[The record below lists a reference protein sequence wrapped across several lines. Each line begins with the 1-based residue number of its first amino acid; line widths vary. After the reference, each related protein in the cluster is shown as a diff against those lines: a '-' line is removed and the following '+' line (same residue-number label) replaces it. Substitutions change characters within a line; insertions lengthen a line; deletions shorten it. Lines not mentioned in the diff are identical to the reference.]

1 MPRRPFIKTP
11 KGQLYA
17 VEWPE
22 WFAEC
27 THPDCDQTL
36 QIAELGTCMTL
47 TEAKQAGKKLLDTNQ
62 ANGWVCKKGQWYCP
76 CHKGES

>member
-1 MPRRPFIKTP
+1 MPRRTYDKTP

-27 THPDCDQTL
+27 GHPACDLTL
-36 QIAELGTCMTL
+36 QIAELGTCMTMA
-47 TEAKQAGKKLLDTNQ
+47 EAQKEGKKLLDTGR
-62 ANGWVCKKGQWYCP
+62 ASGWLCRKGQWLCP
-76 CHKGES
+76 LHKETA